1 MPPQSFDSSAKTYD
15 ADFTNTNIGKIQ
27 RAQVWKCLLPLIVSP
42 KNILEINCGTG
53 EDALLLSAKGHAVL
67 ATDVSGKMIEVANEK
82 LRGEKSGVRFVR
94 TDFSFLRET
103 VAEKKFDLLFSN
115 FGGLNCV
122 NETELKKLS
131 NDFASVLNQNG
142 KMFLVI
148 MGNSC
153 RWEQLYFILKLNFE
167 KAFRRKIKTGAE
179 TKIGDSVFKTF
190 YYSPA
195 EIEKVFALH
204 FEVKLI
210 KPVGMFVPPS
220 YLEPFFKNKKWL
232 LTVFS
237 ALDNWLSSFSVFANQ
252 ADHFIIVLQK
262 KIF

>member
-15 ADFTNTNIGKIQ
+15 ADFTNTTIGKIQ
-27 RAQVWKCLLPLIVSP
+27 RAQVWKYLFPLITSP

-53 EDALLLSAKGHAVL
+53 EDALRLSSLGHSVL
-67 ATDVSGKMIEVANEK
+67 ATDVSWKMIETANEK
-82 LRGEKSGVRFVR
+82 LQGEQSGVRFVQAS
-94 TDFSFLRET
+94 FSSVKET
-103 VAEKKFDLLFSN
+103 VAEEKFDLLFSN

-122 NETELKKLS
+122 DESELKMLS
-131 NDFASVLNQNG
+131 NDFASLLNESG

-148 MGNSC
+148 MGSNC
-153 RWEQLYFILKLNFE
+153 RWEQFYFMLKLNFQ

-179 TKIGDSVFKTF
+179 TKIGKSVFKTF

-204 FEVKLI
+204 FEVKLV
-210 KPVGMFVPPS
+210 KPVGLFVPPS
-220 YLEPFFKNKKWL
+220 YLETFFKNKKWL
-232 LTVFS
+232 MNSLTL
-237 ALDNWLSSFSVFANQ
+237 LDNRLGSFSLFANQ
-252 ADHFIIVLQK
+252 ADHFAIVLQK